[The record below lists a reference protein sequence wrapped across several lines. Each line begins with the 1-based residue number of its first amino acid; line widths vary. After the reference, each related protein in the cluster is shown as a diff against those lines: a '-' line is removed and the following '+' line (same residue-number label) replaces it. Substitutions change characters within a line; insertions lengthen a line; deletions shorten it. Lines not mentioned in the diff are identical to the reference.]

1 MLRRFWLLF
10 AQVATVCV
18 AALFVVA
25 TLRPDL
31 LARFAGK
38 NNVVLVQET
47 PLTVPAPKIASLADA
62 AKKAMPSVVN
72 IYTSKEVR
80 HRPPLADD
88 PILRRFFPGLEESEP
103 RRATSLGSGVIVSS
117 EGYVLTN
124 NHVVEEADDI
134 ELVLADG
141 RRMRAAVRGSD
152 PESDLAVLKVDG
164 KNLPVITFGQL
175 ENVQV
180 GDTVLA
186 IGSPFGFG
194 SSVTHGIVSALGRSH
209 LGINRFEDFI
219 QTDAA
224 VNPGNSGGA
233 LVDSSGNL
241 VGINSAIFSQ
251 SGGSQGIGFAIP
263 SNMVRVVVAS
273 AKSGG
278 KAVKRPWLGA
288 RLQAVTPE
296 IAETLGLK
304 LPNGALV
311 SSVVSGSPAAKAGLK
326 VSDLIVGID
335 GQEIDDPN
343 AFDYRFAT
351 RPIGGSAQIDVQRA
365 GKALKL
371 TIALEAAP
379 DSDRGAIV
387 LTSRSPFQGA
397 NVANISPALA
407 DELHLD
413 SDIEG
418 VVVIDLAEDG
428 TAAHLGFQKGD
439 IILAVNNQKIGKTSD
454 LEKAAQASSRVWR
467 ITLVRGGQQINVTLG
482 G

>member
-31 LARFAGK
+31 LARFTGR

-47 PLTVPAPKIASLADA
+47 PVTVPAPKIASLADA

-72 IYTSKEVR
+72 IYTSKEIR
-80 HRPPLADD
+80 RRQPLLDD
-88 PILRRFFPGLEESEP
+88 PILRRFFPGLDDNEP
-103 RRATSLGSGVIVSS
+103 HRATSLGSGVIVSS

-141 RRMRAAVRGSD
+141 RRLRATVRGSD

-194 SSVTHGIVSALGRSH
+194 STVTHGIVSALGRSH

-263 SNMVRVVVAS
+263 VSLAKSVLEQIIKDGEVTRGWLGIEPQDITPDLAIAFSLSNTDGVLIRGVLKSGPADRAGMQVRDVVVDIDGKPTHDVAS
-273 AKSGG
+273 LLSQIASLTPGTQARLKVLREQKPVAIDVTVG
-278 KAVKRPWLGA
+278 KRPK
-288 RLQAVTPE
+288 P
-296 IAETLGLK
+296 
-304 LPNGALV
+304 
-311 SSVVSGSPAAKAGLK
+311 
-326 VSDLIVGID
+326 
-335 GQEIDDPN
+335 
-343 AFDYRFAT
+343 
-351 RPIGGSAQIDVQRA
+351 RA
-365 GKALKL
+365 
-371 TIALEAAP
+371 
-379 DSDRGAIV
+379 S
-387 LTSRSPFQGA
+387 
-397 NVANISPALA
+397 
-407 DELHLD
+407 
-413 SDIEG
+413 
-418 VVVIDLAEDG
+418 
-428 TAAHLGFQKGD
+428 
-439 IILAVNNQKIGKTSD
+439 
-454 LEKAAQASSRVWR
+454 
-467 ITLVRGGQQINVTLG
+467 
-482 G
+482 

>member
-10 AQVATVCV
+10 AQIATVCV
-18 AALFVVA
+18 AALFVIA

-80 HRPPLADD
+80 HRQPLTDD

-263 SNMVRVVVAS
+263 VSLAKNVLEQIIKDGEVTRGWLGIEPQDITPELATAFSLAKSDGVLIRGVLKSGPADRAGMQVRDVVVDIDGKPTHDVAS
-273 AKSGG
+273 LLAQIAALTPGSQARLKVVREQKQVDIDVIVG
-278 KAVKRPWLGA
+278 KRPKP
-288 RLQAVTPE
+288 R
-296 IAETLGLK
+296 
-304 LPNGALV
+304 V
-311 SSVVSGSPAAKAGLK
+311 S
-326 VSDLIVGID
+326 
-335 GQEIDDPN
+335 
-343 AFDYRFAT
+343 
-351 RPIGGSAQIDVQRA
+351 
-365 GKALKL
+365 
-371 TIALEAAP
+371 
-379 DSDRGAIV
+379 
-387 LTSRSPFQGA
+387 
-397 NVANISPALA
+397 
-407 DELHLD
+407 
-413 SDIEG
+413 
-418 VVVIDLAEDG
+418 
-428 TAAHLGFQKGD
+428 
-439 IILAVNNQKIGKTSD
+439 
-454 LEKAAQASSRVWR
+454 
-467 ITLVRGGQQINVTLG
+467 
-482 G
+482 